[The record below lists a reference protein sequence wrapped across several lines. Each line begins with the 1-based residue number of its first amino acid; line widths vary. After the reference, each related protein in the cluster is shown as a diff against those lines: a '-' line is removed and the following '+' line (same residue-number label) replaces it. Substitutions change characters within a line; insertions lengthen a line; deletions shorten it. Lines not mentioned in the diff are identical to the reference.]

1 MVITKE
7 EFNEKAKTY
16 EGMLELIRE
25 SNKETHKFWLQ
36 DERLI
41 INRTAPKHSRL
52 DGISIQFNQYSYTT
66 PPISREMLMTEE
78 EFDAEVKAGRIKGVR
93 MLDSGRLVF

>member
-1 MVITKE
+1 MIITKE
-7 EFNEKAKTY
+7 EFDAKAKTY

-36 DERLI
+36 DGRLI

-52 DGISIQFNQYSYTT
+52 DGISVSFSPDYYKT
-66 PPISREMLMTEE
+66 PPIPREMLMTDDEYLN
-78 EFDAEVKAGRIKGVR
+78 EVKAGRIKGVKI
-93 MLDSGRLVF
+93 MDDGRLVF

>member
-1 MVITKE
+1 MIITKE

-16 EGMLELIRE
+16 EGLLELIRE

-36 DERLI
+36 DGRLI

-52 DGISIQFNQYSYTT
+52 DGISIQFSKESYIK
-66 PPISREMLMTEE
+66 PPISREMLMTDE
-78 EFDAEVKAGRIKGVR
+78 EFDTEVREGRVRGVR
-93 MLDSGRLVF
+93 MKEDGRLVF